1 MFFPIL
7 QEVHMS
13 NIINKEIN
21 EIIAYGNSTNPKI
34 SLSNDQAF
42 NILML
47 QYYCFK
53 EVDISKVWPEII
65 SIITDGKDDG
75 GIDAVYFDE
84 EDSKIIILQN
94 KHSDSIQIQDVVSEI
109 NKIITTLNDFK
120 DAHTG
125 SYNKKTKRLLQES
138 LDRLTDEN
146 EGNIEILFSSLATL
160 DIQKAKSKLTGI
172 EDKVAYLTVLNKVHI
187 EEIIEKLQLQHEV
200 VSEDSVNIDNT
211 KNILKYSSDQH
222 KGIFVNVSSESISRL
237 YNKYNQ
243 KGLFNLN
250 IRRYIRNKNVDDG
263 IKNTLDNNREE
274 FWFLNNGLTI
284 ACTDFIEDGNKIKL
298 YNFSIVNGGQ
308 TTNLIGEYKG
318 KNREEFYIP
327 CKIVSSVD
335 EVSTEDT
342 MRFFNTI
349 AEATN
354 SQKPIQPKDLKSN
367 SPEMRS
373 LQTLLLKHKVFLEIK
388 RGEKATKDTN
398 IKIKNDELAQLIF
411 SFVNQKPGTSR
422 SNKNSL
428 FNNNKFYKQIFFKRY
443 SSESNK
449 TNFLLDLI
457 ELNDRYITLHKKFKT
472 EFKTDF
478 TSEQA
483 NIFNNGKFVL
493 FALFGLTYR
502 IINEDVDINSIKS
515 NSSLIEDDDFIYGS
529 FISNYKED
537 DIDQK
542 LKDLIILF
550 VNILEEEY
558 TNQYENN
565 KVTSVSNFFKTDK
578 KYVSDIL
585 TSTVKKLSRTF
596 VYKEFLEHGQIFKR
610 NS

>member
-1 MFFPIL
+1 
-7 QEVHMS
+7 MS
-13 NIINKEIN
+13 NIINREIK
-21 EIIAYGNSTNPKI
+21 EIIAYGTSTNPKI
-34 SLSNDQAF
+34 SLSEDQAF
-42 NILML
+42 NVLLL

-53 EVDISKVWPEII
+53 ESDISKVWYEIL
-65 SIITDGKDDG
+65 SMITDGKDDG
-75 GIDAVYFDE
+75 GIDAIYFDE

-94 KHSDSIQIQDVVSEI
+94 KYSNAIQVQDVVNEI
-109 NKIITTLNDFK
+109 NKIIATMNDFK
-120 DAHTG
+120 EAHTG

-146 EGNIEILFSSLATL
+146 EGNVEILFSSLATI
-160 DIQKAKSKLTGI
+160 DIHKIKSKLLGI
-172 EDKVAYLTVLNKVHI
+172 EDRVAYITVLNKGNI
-187 EEIIEKLQLQHEV
+187 EEMIEKLQLQHEV
-200 VSEDSVNIDNT
+200 VAEDSLYIDNT
-211 KNILKYSSDQH
+211 KNVLKYASDQH

-263 IKNTLDNNREE
+263 IKNTLDNNRDE

-284 ACTDFIEDGNKIKL
+284 ACTDFVEDGNKIRL

-318 KNREEFYIP
+318 KNRDEFYIP

-335 EVSTEDT
+335 EVSSQDT
-342 MRFFNTI
+342 MKFFNTI

-373 LQTLLLKHKVFLEIK
+373 LQTLLLKHRVFLEIK
-388 RGEKATKDTN
+388 RGEKTAKDIN

-443 SSESNK
+443 SSEVEK
-449 TNFLLDLI
+449 TEFLLDLI
-457 ELNDRYITLHKKFKT
+457 ELNDRYNTLQKKFKA
-472 EFKTDF
+472 ELSDQFNL
-478 TSEQA
+478 EQA

-493 FALFGLTYR
+493 FALFGLSYR
-502 IINEDVDINSIKS
+502 IINEDVEISSLKS
-515 NSSLIEDDDFIYGS
+515 NSSLIEDDDFIYGP

-537 DIDQK
+537 DIEQK
-542 LKDLIILF
+542 LKDLITFF
-550 VNILEEEY
+550 VNILDEEY
-558 TNQYENN
+558 TNQYENK

-578 KYVSDIL
+578 KYINDIL
-585 TSTVKKLSRTF
+585 KTTVNKLGRTYL
-596 VYKEFLEHGQIFKR
+596 YKEFLEYGQIFKR
-610 NS
+610 K

>member
-1 MFFPIL
+1 M
-7 QEVHMS
+7 
-13 NIINKEIN
+13 
-21 EIIAYGNSTNPKI
+21 
-34 SLSNDQAF
+34 
-42 NILML
+42 
-47 QYYCFK
+47 
-53 EVDISKVWPEII
+53 
-65 SIITDGKDDG
+65 ITDGKDDG
-75 GIDAVYFDE
+75 GIDAIYFDE

-94 KHSDSIQIQDVVSEI
+94 KYSDVIKVQDIVNEI
-109 NKIITTLNDFK
+109 NKIITTMNDFK
-120 DAHTG
+120 AAHTG
-125 SYNKKTKRLLQES
+125 SYNKKTKKLLQES

-146 EGNIEILFSSLATL
+146 EGNVEILFSSLANI
-160 DIQKAKSKLTGI
+160 DIHKAKSKLTGI
-172 EDKVAYLTVLNKVHI
+172 EDKVAYITLMNKGNV
-187 EEIIEKLQLQHEV
+187 EEMIEKLQLQHEV
-200 VSEDSVNIDNT
+200 VAEDSLKIDNT
-211 KNILKYSSDQH
+211 KNILKYCSDQH

-237 YNKYNQ
+237 YNRYNQ

-263 IKNTLDNNREE
+263 IKNTLDNNRDE

-284 ACTDFIEDGNKIKL
+284 ACTDFVEDGNKIKL

-318 KNREEFYIP
+318 KNREEFFIP

-335 EVSTEDT
+335 EVSTQDT
-342 MRFFNTI
+342 MNFFNTI

-388 RGEKATKDTN
+388 RGEKPAKDTN
-398 IKIKNDELAQLIF
+398 TKIKNDELAQLIF

-443 SSESNK
+443 ASEIEK

-457 ELNDRYITLHKKFKT
+457 ELNDRYSVLQKKFKVEQIN
-472 EFKTDF
+472 EFTI
-478 TSEQA
+478 EQA
-483 NIFNNGKFVL
+483 NVFNNGKFVL

-502 IINEDVDINSIKS
+502 IINGDVDINTLKMDT
-515 NSSLIEDDDFIYGS
+515 SLIEDDDFVYGS
-529 FISNYKED
+529 FISNYKGD
-537 DIDQK
+537 DIEQK
-542 LKDLIILF
+542 LKDLIKFF
-550 VNILEEEY
+550 VDILEEEY
-558 TNQYENN
+558 SSQYDKN

-578 KYVSDIL
+578 KYIMDIIKV
-585 TSTVKKLSRTF
+585 TVNKLSRTGN
-596 VYKEFLEHGQIFKR
+596 YNELIEYGEIFKR
-610 NS
+610 T

>member
-1 MFFPIL
+1 
-7 QEVHMS
+7 MS
-13 NIINKEIN
+13 NIINREIK
-21 EIIAYGNSTNPKI
+21 EIIAYGTSSNPKI
-34 SLSNDQAF
+34 SLSEDQAF
-42 NILML
+42 NVLLL

-53 EVDISKVWPEII
+53 ESDISKVWYEIL

-75 GIDAVYFDE
+75 GIDAIYFDE

-94 KHSDSIQIQDVVSEI
+94 KYSDAIQVQDVVNEI
-109 NKIITTLNDFK
+109 NKIITTMNDFK

-125 SYNKKTKRLLQES
+125 SYNKKTKKLLQES

-146 EGNIEILFSSLATL
+146 EGNIEILFSSVSNININKT
-160 DIQKAKSKLTGI
+160 KAKLTGL
-172 EDKVAYLTVLNKVHI
+172 EDKVAYITLLNKNHI
-187 EEIIEKLQLQHEV
+187 EEMIEKLQLQHEV
-200 VSEDSVNIDNT
+200 VAEDSLKIDNT

-263 IKNTLDNNREE
+263 IKNTLDNNRDE

-284 ACTDFIEDGNKIKL
+284 ACTDFVEDGNKIKL

-318 KNREEFYIP
+318 KNRDEFYIP

-335 EVSTEDT
+335 EVSTQDT
-342 MRFFNTI
+342 MIFFNTI

-388 RGEKATKDTN
+388 RGEKTAKDIN
-398 IKIKNDELAQLIF
+398 IKVKNDELAQLIF

-443 SSESNK
+443 SSEIEK

-457 ELNDRYITLHKKFKT
+457 ELNDRYSVLQKKFKAEQSN
-472 EFKTDF
+472 EFTL
-478 TSEQA
+478 EQA
-483 NIFNNGKFVL
+483 NVFNNGKFVL

-502 IINEDVDINSIKS
+502 IINGDVDINSLKM
-515 NSSLIEDDDFIYGS
+515 NTSLIEDDDFVYGS
-529 FISNYKED
+529 FISNYTGD
-537 DIDQK
+537 DIEQK
-542 LKDLIILF
+542 LKDLIKFF
-550 VNILEEEY
+550 VDILEEEY
-558 TNQYENN
+558 SSQYDKN

-578 KYVSDIL
+578 KYIMDIIKV
-585 TSTVKKLSRTF
+585 TVNKLSRTGN
-596 VYKEFLEHGQIFKR
+596 YNELIEYGEIFKR
-610 NS
+610 A